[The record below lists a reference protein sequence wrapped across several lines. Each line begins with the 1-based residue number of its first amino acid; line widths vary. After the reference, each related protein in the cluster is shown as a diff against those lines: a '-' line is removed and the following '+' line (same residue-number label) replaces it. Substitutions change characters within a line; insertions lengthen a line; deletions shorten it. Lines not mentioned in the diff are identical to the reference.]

1 MTLAEANRIRKA
13 FYRKSIPTEE
23 DLFAF
28 TEAMGYII
36 RETGDPY
43 AMLELGGQYYEE
55 RKFDLACKYYEMA
68 AEYRITDA
76 YICLGYIW
84 YYGRTGQRDYEKA
97 LHYYSLAADAGS
109 INGAY
114 KLADMYKNGYGV
126 EKSYDRYVRIIES
139 LYPQV
144 TKAND
149 TGDHRPEIFIRLA
162 GIRAKQGRADEAVT
176 LYREAKGLLAERIEY
191 NAFFGNLNMMMW
203 LIDDLYS
210 LTEFDPDDMDLY
222 DLYYLLKG
230 KCRVRFR
237 LGRQTCEVETDEE
250 DGMTAVRF
258 GDRWFRGREEFFSRA
273 SVDGELL
280 TSRWRE
286 LYDFTVE
293 DSL

>member
-222 DLYYLLKG
+222 DLYYLLKTPHTITFEYDGQEQKLFSELEGDECNVCFNG
-230 KCRVRFR
+230 KWFR
-237 LGRQTCEVETDEE
+237 SRDDFFKNAEIADTNIKL
-250 DGMTAVRF
+250 TAVA
-258 GDRWFRGREEFFSRA
+258 DQ
-273 SVDGELL
+273 
-280 TSRWRE
+280 
-286 LYDFTVE
+286 LYGFT
-293 DSL
+293 LIN